1 MLKKVKELG
10 RCVVLGAGS
19 LLQPFLKGVGQRTV
33 GAAEAE
39 HRRGQ
44 HRLLVVL
51 LNQAFNLAGGEN
63 RCQRAAQPHRFG
75 MRRCACAQRRGLRL
89 FALQHQ
95 QRLQQL
101 KGLRRLAQGRA

>member
-51 LNQAFNLAGGEN
+51 SIWLEAKTGVSGPRN
-63 RCQRAAQPHRFG
+63 RTASACGDVPVPSDAA
-75 MRRCACAQRRGLRL
+75 
-89 FALQHQ
+89 
-95 QRLQQL
+95 
-101 KGLRRLAQGRA
+101 